1 MSSSHLS
8 IWTQYIQERFSLVL
22 TPLIVAGICF
32 SGATLHAKS
41 FLFFPTFISLIGM
54 LLLFFLFRLMH
65 DVKDFE
71 KDKIANK
78 EYPLPKGLIKIED
91 AKKMIELLKYGL
103 AGFALIVW
111 VLVNSIAALSYFA
124 ILVYLVF
131 MYKDFGFPLWFKG
144 KPVLFATFHQF
155 INFLIAIFSVAM
167 TTPQKAF
174 SLKTLGFG
182 LMLYGAFF
190 TYEICKKLNPQ
201 SHPIL
206 ATYRHFYGYRKVFE
220 LAVFQLFLT
229 AIGTISIH
237 AEFFLIPFE
246 LLVFFSLCLLFFQS
260 SFYKVPESAALVSL
274 LLHVWGVF
282 LFFFFFYLK

>member
-1 MSSSHLS
+1 MSSNSLS
-8 IWTQYIQERFSLVL
+8 NWTQYIQERFSLVL
-22 TPLIVAGICF
+22 TPLIVAGISF
-32 SGATLHAKS
+32 SGATLYAKS
-41 FLFFPTFISLIGM
+41 FLFFPTLISFIGM
-54 LLLFFLFRLMH
+54 LLLFLLFRLMH
-65 DVKDFE
+65 DVKNLE

-78 EYPLPKGLIKIED
+78 DYPLPKGLIKVEE

-103 AGFALIVW
+103 AGFALIIW
-111 VLVNSIAALSYFA
+111 VLINSIGALCYFA
-124 ILVYLVF
+124 ILVYLIS
-131 MYKDFGFPLWFKG
+131 MYKDFGCPIWFKG
-144 KPVLFATFHQF
+144 KPVLFATLHQL

-174 SLKTLGFG
+174 TLKTLGFG

-229 AIGTISIH
+229 ALGAISIH

-246 LLVFFSLCLLFFQS
+246 LIVFLCLSLLFFQS

-282 LFFFFFYLK
+282 LLWL